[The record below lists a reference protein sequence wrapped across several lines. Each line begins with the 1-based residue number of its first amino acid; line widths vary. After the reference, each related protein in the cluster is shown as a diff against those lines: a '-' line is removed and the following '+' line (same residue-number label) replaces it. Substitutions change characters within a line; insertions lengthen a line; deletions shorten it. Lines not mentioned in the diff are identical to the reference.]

1 MLLKKKTKR
10 FKKWK
15 WRTSIWCLWKRRKR
29 INWFDRRGQREKG
42 FNKWKWKKTSDIHER
57 GEKELIHTSTYKGAI
72 DEKEI
77 KNEIIDNNSNKG
89 TNEPIME
96 NEIYEDISL
105 EKEKAKLETEKMKLW
120 KKIIILIP
128 FLNLR
133 KKLLR

>member
-1 MLLKKKTKR
+1 
-10 FKKWK
+10 
-15 WRTSIWCLWKRRKR
+15 
-29 INWFDRRGQREKG
+29 
-42 FNKWKWKKTSDIHER
+42 
-57 GEKELIHTSTYKGAI
+57 
-72 DEKEI
+72 
-77 KNEIIDNNSNKG
+77 
-89 TNEPIME
+89 ME